1 MQMRKL
7 LWTLLA
13 AAVLT
18 AAGPLRPT
26 DALAI
31 PSQPDFTRNGA
42 LHTEALESLKKSD
55 YDKVVEIETRLVGED
70 PGDLTA
76 RYILAIAYLGLDKEK
91 EAVSQAEK
99 AHKADPG
106 FAGDIYGAMG
116 RYYITK
122 RRFHKAL
129 TYLQNSLELK
139 EEPSVIKHIA
149 TIYLGQGLLGNAKAY
164 LEKLLPTEPDYL
176 NLSRIYLAEAD
187 FPNAVKYARE
197 ALKSDNRA
205 TGAYLVLGT
214 ACLLTGKTDEA
225 YSNFLILKQTN
236 PEFFLTSYFIG
247 LIKTMQKDYDG
258 AIENFQSL
266 INLAPGIKEGYL
278 NAAAAMHLKGDLERA
293 RQMAE
298 KAVEQ
303 DPLDPAA
310 RLALGNIFTS
320 LKDFKAAK
328 AEYMK
333 SADFFPD
340 FGVPS
345 FAPEG
350 YFKEDGAAAALTF
363 AVLLNRA
370 GLYGET
376 SVLASSSKS
385 SNPFLRA
392 AAARAQEKLG
402 QKSAAEKEYREILS
416 EFPGLSTALTGLGEL
431 YDGMKEPK
439 KAAESYALAAEKTP
453 GVKLRLKLAELYA
466 SSGEVDK
473 AADEYRRVIAESPES
488 AVPYNRLARLF
499 FEKKNDMP
507 AALKYAIKGS
517 AVNPEDHEMKD
528 TLGLIYFRMGQ
539 YEKALGAYSG
549 IISEGTTNP
558 ASYYRIGL
566 IYKKLGRGE
575 DAAGAFEKA
584 LNINDEFPE
593 SPEAK
598 KHLRELSGIG

>member
-1 MQMRKL
+1 MRRL
-7 LWTLLA
+7 LLTLLA

-18 AAGPLRPT
+18 AAGQLRPT

-31 PSQPDFTRNGA
+31 PSPPDFTRNGA

-55 YDKVVEIETRLVGED
+55 YAKVVEIETRLAGED

-91 EAVSQAEK
+91 EAVSQAEL

-129 TYLQNSLELK
+129 TYLQQSLELK

-149 TIYLGQGLLGNAKAY
+149 TIYLGQGLLGNAKSY

-197 ALKSDNRA
+197 ALKTDNRA

-214 ACLLTGKTDEA
+214 AYLLTGKTDEA

-247 LIKTMQKDYDG
+247 LIKTLQKDYDG
-258 AIENFQSL
+258 AYENFQKL
-266 INLAPGIKEGYL
+266 INLAPGVKEGYL
-278 NAAAAMHLKGDLERA
+278 NAAAVMHLKGDLVRA
-293 RQMAE
+293 RLMAE

-310 RLALGNIFTS
+310 RLALGNIFSS

-328 AEYMK
+328 AEYNK
-333 SADFFPD
+333 SAEFFPD
-340 FGVPS
+340 FGLQS
-345 FAPEG
+345 FEPEA
-350 YFKEDGAAAALTF
+350 YFKEDNGAAALTL

-376 SVLASSSKS
+376 SALADSSGS

-402 QKSAAEKEYREILS
+402 KKSEAEKEYKQILS
-416 EFPGLSTALTGLGEL
+416 EFPGLSTALAGLGEL
-431 YDGMKEPK
+431 YDGMKEPQ
-439 KAAESYALAAEKTP
+439 KAAGAYVLAAEKTP

-473 AADEYRRVIAESPES
+473 AADEYRRVITESPES
-488 AVPYNRLARLF
+488 AVAYNRLARLL
-499 FEKKNDMP
+499 FEKKKDTE

-517 AVNPEDHEMKD
+517 SINPEDYEMKD
-528 TLGLIYFRMGQ
+528 TLGFIYFRMGQ

-549 IISEGTTNP
+549 IINGGTTNP

-566 IYKKLGRGE
+566 IYKKLGRSIE
-575 DAAGAFEKA
+575 AASAFEKA

-593 SPEAK
+593 AAEAK

>member
-1 MQMRKL
+1 MRKL
-7 LWTLLA
+7 LCTLLA

-18 AAGPLRPT
+18 VAGQAMPG

-42 LHTEALESLKKSD
+42 LHAEALESLKKSD
-55 YDKVVEIETRLVGED
+55 YGKVVEIETKLAGED

-91 EAVSQAEK
+91 DAVNQAEK
-99 AHKADPG
+99 AHLADPV

-129 TYLQNSLELK
+129 TYLQRSLELK

-149 TIYLGQGLLGNAKAY
+149 TIYLGQGLIGHAKSY

-187 FPNAVKYARE
+187 FRNAEKYARE
-197 ALKSDNRA
+197 ALKADNRA

-214 ACLLTGKTDEA
+214 AYLLTGKTDEA

-236 PEFFLTSYFIG
+236 PEFFLASYFTG
-247 LIKTMQKDYDG
+247 LIKTLQKDYDG
-258 AIENFQSL
+258 AFENFQSL
-266 INLAPGIKEGYL
+266 INLAPGLKEGYL
-278 NAAAAMHLKGDLERA
+278 NAAAAAHLKGDLEKA
-293 RQMAE
+293 RQMASAAIE
-298 KAVEQ
+298 H

-310 RLALGNIFTS
+310 RLALGNVLSS
-320 LKDFKAAK
+320 LKDYKAAK

-340 FGVPS
+340 FGTQA
-345 FAPEG
+345 FKPED
-350 YFKEDGAAAALTF
+350 YFKEQDDAAKLTL

-376 SVLASSSKS
+376 SALVSGSGS
-385 SNPFLRA
+385 SNPFLRTA
-392 AAARAQEKLG
+392 LARALNKLG
-402 QKSAAEKEYREILS
+402 QKSAAEKEYRQILS
-416 EFPGLSTALTGLGEL
+416 EFPGLSTALAGLGEL
-431 YDGMKEPK
+431 YDGAEEPEK
-439 KAAESYALAAEKTP
+439 AAASYAKAAEKIP
-453 GVKLRLKLAELYA
+453 GLRLKLADLYA
-466 SSGEVDK
+466 ASGEVDK
-473 AADEYRRVIAESPES
+473 AADEYRRVIAESKES
-488 AVPYNRLARLF
+488 SVPYNRLARLLL
-499 FEKKNDMP
+499 EKKQD
-507 AALKYAIKGS
+507 AEGALKYAVKGS
-517 AVNPEDHEMKD
+517 SVNPEDHEMKD
-528 TLGLIYFRMGQ
+528 TLGLIYLSKGQ
-539 YEKALGAYSG
+539 YEKALSAYSG
-549 IISEGTTNP
+549 IISNGTTNP
-558 ASYYRIGL
+558 AAYYRIGL
-566 IYKKLGRGE
+566 IYKKLGRSM

-593 SPEAK
+593 SQEAK